1 MKLENTL
8 KGIHNRLDDV
18 EQRIYKV
25 EDRVGKNNEV
35 ELKRKGKKKKI
46 KKTRAVKQTTETT
59 CIVFMNVHSIRI
71 PKEGE
76 IERDREHI

>member
-35 ELKRKGKKKKI
+35 ELKRKEKI
-46 KKTRAVKQTTETT
+46 VVSLVSWITWF
-59 CIVFMNVHSIRI
+59 VFVV
-71 PKEGE
+71 
-76 IERDREHI
+76 

>member
-8 KGIHNRLDDV
+8 KGIHNRLGDV

-35 ELKRKGKKKKI
+35 ELKRKEKKNFKK
-46 KKTRAVKQTTETT
+46 
-59 CIVFMNVHSIRI
+59 
-71 PKEGE
+71 
-76 IERDREHI
+76 